1 MKRRMKSKLLL
12 VVLMLGGVARAA
24 GPVDSVETRTG
35 TDSTFAFSRGNT
47 HPETSRP
54 FPMTAWAPQNAD
66 TPRWFY
72 YWRSNTIQG
81 VRSTH
86 QPSVWIAD
94 YGSITIMPMTGAPQ
108 PAPQARASE
117 FSHDEEV
124 ARPDYYR
131 VRLAR
136 YDTTLEVTATRRCAM
151 FRFTFPATNAA
162 SVLLDGQKGGGVFQ
176 ALENGRKFVG
186 AVSNFNGDMKLG
198 FAAHVVAEF
207 NAQPAG
213 FGMTKDN
220 ACRDGATEISGGRV
234 GVFAKFDATGQR
246 TVLLR
251 VGTSFISREQAALN
265 LKREISGWDF
275 EALRAEASKEWNA
288 ALGRVELEGATP
300 EQRGIFYTALFR
312 AISYP
317 HTWYELDASGKPQ
330 HFGSG
335 DGKVHPGV
343 LYTDNGFWDTFRAQY
358 PLLAL
363 LYPERTAEIVQG
375 FLNLAQENGGW
386 LPLWPGPGYIAC
398 MIGTH
403 ADSVI
408 ADALAK
414 GVTNFDLTAA
424 CNAVLKDGDEVP
436 PVPGRGRQGVADYV
450 KLGYVPADIRVEHA
464 TARTLEFAYD
474 DFCIAQITRA
484 AGRTAEAERFLQRA
498 HNYRNVFD
506 PAVGFM
512 RGRNRDGKWSEPFDP
527 LAWGNPFIEGNA
539 WQYTWSVQQ
548 DPYGLMKLFGG
559 ADKLAAK
566 LDEMLA
572 MPGDFHVGSYGK
584 PIHEMTE
591 AQSAGMGQYAHN
603 NEPVH
608 HALYL
613 YDFAGQPWKAQKWVR
628 QTCEKLY
635 GPAPGGLLG
644 DEDTGQTSAWYVF
657 SALGF
662 YPFCPGHPSY
672 VIGAPLFPRA
682 TLHLPNGKTL
692 TIVVKGDVAKA
703 PYIQDAKLN
712 GEPFTRTW
720 LGHAELLRG
729 GTLEFTMGAEP
740 NRAWGSAES
749 ARPPDFMKEK

>member
-1 MKRRMKSKLLL
+1 MKRRMHNQLLL
-12 VVLMLGGVARAA
+12 ALLLLGAAARAA
-24 GPVDSVETRTG
+24 DPVDCVETRTG

-54 FPMTAWAPQNAD
+54 FPLTAWAPQTAD

-72 YWRSNTIQG
+72 YWRSNTCQG
-81 VRSTH
+81 VRATH

-94 YGSITIMPMTGAPQ
+94 YGSFTIMPMTGAPE
-108 PAPQARASE
+108 PAAQKRASE

-136 YDTTLEVTATRRCAM
+136 YDTTLEVTATRRCAL

-162 SVLLDGQKGGGVFQ
+162 CVLLDGQKGGGMFQ
-176 ALENGRKFVG
+176 ALENGRLFAG
-186 AVSNFNGDMKLG
+186 AVSNFNGDAKLG

-207 NAQPAG
+207 NTTPAG
-213 FGMTKDN
+213 FGLTKEN

-234 GVFAKFDATGQR
+234 GAFARFDASQQR

-251 VGTSFISREQAALN
+251 VGTSFISREQAELN
-265 LKREISGWDF
+265 LKQEIRNWDF
-275 EALRAEASKEWNA
+275 EALRAESRREWNA
-288 ALGRVELEGATP
+288 SLGRVELEGATE

-312 AISYP
+312 ATSYP
-317 HTWYELDASGKPQ
+317 HTWFELDAHGRP
-330 HFGSG
+330 HHYGPG
-335 DGKVHPGV
+335 DGKVHDGV

-375 FLNLAQENGGW
+375 FLNLAHENGGW
-386 LPLWPGPGYIAC
+386 LPLWPGPGYIPC

-403 ADSVI
+403 ADSLI

-414 GVTNFDLTAA
+414 GVTNFDLAAA
-424 CNAVLKDGDEVP
+424 CTAVLKDGDEP
-436 PVPGRGRQGVADYV
+436 PPQPGRGRQGLADYV
-450 KLGYVPADIRVEHA
+450 KLGYVPADIHVEHA
-464 TARTLEFAYD
+464 TARTLEYAYD
-474 DFCIAQITRA
+474 DFCIAQVARA

-498 HNYRNVFD
+498 RNYRQVFD

-512 RGRNRDGKWSEPFDP
+512 RGRNRDGTWNEPFDP
-527 LAWGNPFIEGNA
+527 LAWGDPFIEGNA

-548 DPYGLMKLFGG
+548 DPHGLVQLFGG
-559 ADKLAAK
+559 AEKLAAK
-566 LDEMLA
+566 LDAMLA
-572 MPGDFHVGSYGK
+572 MSGDFHVGSYGK

-591 AQSAGMGQYAHN
+591 AKSSDMGQYAHN

-644 DEDTGQTSAWYVF
+644 DEDTGEMSAWYVF
-657 SALGF
+657 STLGF

-682 TLHLPNGKTL
+682 VLHLPNGRTF
-692 TIVVKGDVAKA
+692 TIVDRHNAA
-703 PYIQDAKLN
+703 DRPYIQGAQLN
-712 GEPFTRTW
+712 GQPLARTW
-720 LGHAELLRG
+720 LGHAELLGG
-729 GTLEFTMGAEP
+729 GTLEFEMGAEP

-749 ARPPDFMKEK
+749 ARPPDFLGGK